1 MSKVRGQRRKGTIPI
16 QVKDNPI
23 PIDGWFVTNP
33 TPALEQIP
41 LFALV
46 PFTPPQTED
55 QTMSNKKKG
64 KKGGSKGKQG
74 KKMNAQKKANAKN
87 RNAKSAARAQKAGK
101 SPAQMGQSVQD
112 AKAKKPKQ
120 AKPAPSKSRN
130 AAKERAAK
138 ERAPSKSSTPK
149 KPSNKGK
156 KARKSANPP
165 RKTGLRDAQGKY
177 LRVGDRVRTVEGID
191 RQFARP
197 GDVVARFGTITKRDP
212 RGLVVVSW
220 DGKDGKYSTR
230 NPKNLV
236 YAAPYRSNPD
246 ESGVGAV
253 FKFAGSALGSFGVS
267 GLLHAG
273 LRAVADRMMGRQ
285 NVSPLVDT
293 AIGATSMLV
302 TGGVGYAI
310 EGTRK
315 HFGGILAGLMLR
327 LTAHVGRSLSNAP
340 VMLKQFTGSLPTSQL
355 AGLYDLD
362 ELDDLAGPS
371 FDVWEPAGLLT

>member
-1 MSKVRGQRRKGTIPI
+1 MSKVLRPTTQGNHPYPSQGQSNPHRWVVCHQPYSRRTDAALYACA
-16 QVKDNPI
+16 VYS
-23 PIDGWFVTNP
+23 
-33 TPALEQIP
+33 TPNGRSNDEQQKRR
-41 LFALV
+41 A
-46 PFTPPQTED
+46 
-55 QTMSNKKKG
+55 
-64 KKGGSKGKQG
+64 
-74 KKMNAQKKANAKN
+74 KKAE
-87 RNAKSAARAQKAGK
+87 ARANRHENECPEKRRTPKTATPNLPLAPKKREK
-101 SPAQMGQSVQD
+101 SPRRWGSPS
-112 AKAKKPKQ
+112 KTPKPKSPNKP
-120 AKPAPSKSRN
+120 KPAPSKSRN

-138 ERAPSKSSTPK
+138 ERAAKASAPSKSSTPK

-285 NVSPLVDT
+285 KRQSSRWIPPSAQPRCSSQAALDMPSKARAST
-293 AIGATSMLV
+293 
-302 TGGVGYAI
+302 
-310 EGTRK
+310 
-315 HFGGILAGLMLR
+315 LAGSWRSDASPHRPCWPLSVQRPCDAQAVHGIAPDLSTGWTVR
-327 LTAHVGRSLSNAP
+327 SRRTGRP
-340 VMLKQFTGSLPTSQL
+340 R
-355 AGLYDLD
+355 
-362 ELDDLAGPS
+362 GPI
-371 FDVWEPAGLLT
+371 L